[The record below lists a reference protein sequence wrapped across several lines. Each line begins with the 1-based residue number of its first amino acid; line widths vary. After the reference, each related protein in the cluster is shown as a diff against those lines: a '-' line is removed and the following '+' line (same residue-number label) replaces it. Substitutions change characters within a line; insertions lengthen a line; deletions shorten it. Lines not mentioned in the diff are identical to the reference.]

1 MYVQTMGVTVL
12 EGKGYPTE
20 MQNKIL
26 KKKQA
31 ELLLIHYHKMFVQI
45 YI

>member
-1 MYVQTMGVTVL
+1 MLCQLSMYVQTMGVTVL

-26 KKKQA
+26 IKKNKQN
-31 ELLLIHYHKMFVQI
+31 FC
-45 YI
+45 